1 MAPRTVR
8 SMVARITESLERTA
22 LFDEDD
28 GPRPRDLVS
37 WLTLVFG
44 ATVLAGV
51 TTLVSLTIVHRP

>member
-1 MAPRTVR
+1 
-8 SMVARITESLERTA
+8 MVSRVAESLERTA

-44 ATVLAGV
+44 GAVLAAV
-51 TTLVSLTIVHRP
+51 ATLVSLTIAHRP